1 MTWIAARGTSRGM
14 ADDTLD
20 RLEAT
25 IRARKDAPAVRSYT
39 ASLFFQGR
47 QKIAQKLGEE
57 AVETVIAA
65 CSGEDLDI
73 VPEAADLIFHLLVLL
88 ADAGL
93 SLDDVRRELD
103 RREGQSGHDEKAG
116 RPLSFRPE

>member
-1 MTWIAARGTSRGM
+1 M
-14 ADDTLD
+14 ADHDTLD

-25 IRARKDAPAVRSYT
+25 IRARKDTPAVRSYA

-47 QKIAQKLGEE
+47 HKIAQKLGEE

-65 CSGEDLDI
+65 CSGDDSKI
-73 VPEAADLIFHLLVLL
+73 VPEAADLMFHLLVLL
-88 ADAGL
+88 TDAGL
-93 SLDDVRRELD
+93 SLNDVRRELE

>member
-1 MTWIAARGTSRGM
+1 M
-14 ADDTLD
+14 ADDILD

-25 IRARKDAPAVRSYT
+25 IRSRKDSPAVRSYT

-47 QKIAQKLGEE
+47 HKIAQKVGEE

-65 CSGEDLDI
+65 CSGEDKDI
-73 VPEAADLIFHLLVLL
+73 VPEAADLLFHLLILL

-93 SLDDVRRELD
+93 SLDDVRSELA

>member
-1 MTWIAARGTSRGM
+1 MRARHLAAM
-14 ADDTLD
+14 AEDILE

-25 IRARKDAPAVRSYT
+25 IRARKENPAVRSYT

-47 QKIAQKLGEE
+47 HKIAQKVGEE

-65 CSGEDLDI
+65 CSGEDQDI
-73 VPEAADLIFHLLVLL
+73 VPEAADLLFHLLILL

-93 SLDDVRRELD
+93 SLDDIRRELA

>member
-1 MTWIAARGTSRGM
+1 M

-25 IRARKDAPAVRSYT
+25 IRARKDTPAVKSYT
-39 ASLFFQGR
+39 ASLFFSGR
-47 QKIAQKLGEE
+47 HKIAQKLGED

-65 CSGEDLDI
+65 CSGNDPDI
-73 VPEAADLIFHLLVLL
+73 VPEAADLVFHLCVLL

-93 SLDDVRRELD
+93 SLDDVRRELA

>member
-1 MTWIAARGTSRGM
+1 M
-14 ADDTLD
+14 ADDMLD
-20 RLEAT
+20 RLEST
-25 IRARKDAPAVRSYT
+25 IRARKDSPAVRSYT
-39 ASLFFQGR
+39 ASLFFRGR

-65 CSGEDLDI
+65 CSGDDTKI
-73 VPEAADLIFHLLVLL
+73 VSEAADLMFHLLVLL
-88 ADAGL
+88 ADADL
-93 SLDDVRRELD
+93 TLNDVRQELA

>member
-1 MTWIAARGTSRGM
+1 MTGTRPGM
-14 ADDTLD
+14 ADDMLD

-25 IRARKDAPAVRSYT
+25 IRTRKDAGAVKSYT

-47 QKIAQKLGEE
+47 RKIAQKLGEE

-65 CSGEDLDI
+65 CSGDDASI
-73 VPEAADLIFHLLVLL
+73 VPEAADLVFHLLVLL

-93 SLDDVRRELD
+93 SLDDVRRELA

>member
-1 MTWIAARGTSRGM
+1 M

-25 IRARKDAPAVRSYT
+25 IRARKDAAAMKSYT

-47 QKIAQKLGEE
+47 RRIAQKLGEE

-65 CSGEDLDI
+65 CSGDDAKI

-88 ADAGL
+88 ADADL
-93 SLDDVRRELD
+93 TLEDVRRELE

>member
-1 MTWIAARGTSRGM
+1 MSE
-14 ADDTLD
+14 DTLD

-25 IRARKDAPAVRSYT
+25 IRARKDSPAVKSYT
-39 ASLFFQGR
+39 ASLFFSGR
-47 QKIAQKLGEE
+47 GKIAQKLGEE

-65 CSGEDLDI
+65 MSGNDADI

-88 ADAGL
+88 ADANL
-93 SLDDVRRELD
+93 TLDDVRAELA